1 MFNLP
6 IKQQSKINVIFNLP
20 MKPFIR
26 ALLKKLM
33 RREAGAA
40 TLLALFMLA
49 LIGFIGA
56 TVLLKV
62 GRLYNGNEKAQ
73 GWQEALSAAEAGADI
88 AMANLRWGATTGAT
102 PAPTPFDTSIGWA
115 KTTTKDGNNNITN
128 TIYTY
133 TTPHTSQTG
142 EGTSDTWSVVTVDS
156 PIGDNSTSPP
166 SGLTVGGSQWYRI
179 RSTGH
184 ARIPGLARAS
194 LDALSDANARH
205 SNALRKF
212 GLLYNNPLVAN
223 FTNNTVS
230 RSLQGTLT
238 QPEVTRTIEQIIQP
252 KTPFIAALR
261 ARTSMNITGD
271 QYIDSYDPTNSTTF
285 SNGLIN
291 SDPTKRFNNGNVFV
305 NSSASGALTIGSGEK
320 VYGSAGDSD
329 GVTNGPFTDPN
340 HTIQSPRQI
349 TDSTSDYN
357 PLPPV
362 PTPTWGTAGNPAI
375 NGSVTNITKATTI
388 TINSDSTQ
396 NYYQIQNITAPLTV
410 ALGTDPQTG
419 QAITTGTLNIWLTGT
434 GSGGKYSGGMTPG
447 GGITIP
453 KGATVK
459 IYVDNGVSFHPGLNG
474 QNVGAINNL
483 NQDPATFQLY
493 GVGTFPGGNAG
504 AGIDLHVGGSGIQ
517 NFYGTVYAPYRYV
530 LMKYDGST
538 NYDNNSGY
546 YGSFVANIFSTVAG
560 SYHYDQALNAVGNV
574 VDFTRV
580 SYVEDP
586 R

>member
-1 MFNLP
+1 MFNQPITQRPKAKTIFKLP
-6 IKQQSKINVIFNLP
+6 TKA
-20 MKPFIR
+20 FIR
-26 ALLKKLM
+26 ALLKGLQH
-33 RREAGAA
+33 RESGAA
-40 TLLALFMLA
+40 TFLALFMLA

-56 TVLLKV
+56 TVLMKV

-73 GWQEALSAAEAGADI
+73 GWQEALNAAEAGADI
-88 AMANLRWGATTGAT
+88 GVANLRWSTTTGS

-115 KTTTKDGNNNITN
+115 KTTTRDQHNNITN

-133 TTPHTSQTG
+133 TTPHVTQTG
-142 EGTSDTWSVVTVDS
+142 EGTSETWAMITVDS
-156 PIGDNSTSPP
+156 PVGDNTTSPP
-166 SGLTVGGSQWYRI
+166 SGLTMAGNQWWRI

-194 LDALSDANARH
+194 LDILSDPNARH

-212 GLLYNNPLVAN
+212 DLLYNDPLIAN
-223 FTNNTVS
+223 FNTNTVS
-230 RSLQGTLT
+230 RPLQGTLGL
-238 QPEVTRTIEQIIQP
+238 PEVTRTVEQIIQP

-261 ARTSMNITGD
+261 ARTSMLITGN
-271 QYIDSYDPTNSTTF
+271 QYIDSYDPANSTTF

-291 SDPTKRFNNGNVFV
+291 PDPTKRFNNGNVFV
-305 NSSASGALTIGSGEK
+305 NSSASGALTIDSGEK
-320 VYGSAGDSD
+320 LYGSGGDSD

-340 HTIQSPRQI
+340 RTIQPPRQVN
-349 TDSTSDYN
+349 DSTSSYEA
-357 PLPPV
+357 LPPI
-362 PTPTWGTAGNPAI
+362 PTPTWGTAGNPPI
-375 NGSVTNITKATTI
+375 NGSVTNVTSATTI

-396 NYYQIQNITAPLTV
+396 NYYKIANMTAPLTV
-410 ALGTDPQTG
+410 ALGTDPVTG
-419 QAITTGTLNIWLTGT
+419 KPLTSGTLNIWLTGT
-434 GSGGKYSGGMTPG
+434 LSGGKYSGGMTPG
-447 GGITIP
+447 GAITIP

-493 GVGTFPGGNAG
+493 AVGTFPGGNAG
-504 AGIDLHVGGSGIQ
+504 AGIDLHAGGAGIQ
-517 NFYGTVYAPYRYV
+517 NFYGVVYAPYRYV

-538 NYDNNSGY
+538 NYDNTSGF
-546 YGSFVANIFSTVAG
+546 YGSFVANIFSTIAG
-560 SYHYDQALNAVGNV
+560 SFHYDQALNGVGNV
-574 VDFTRV
+574 TDYASV